1 MSHVQVMVDGGG
13 AFSEDAEAGKLVQCE
28 QIIRIAGAAPTA
40 FNKFP
45 IVAIA
50 LTDAAGKVYLS
61 QTSLEVLLNAADMLK
76 ERYGDPRVN
85 ITRH

>member
-1 MSHVQVMVDGGG
+1 MSHVKVRVDGAG
-13 AFSEDAEAGKLVQCE
+13 AFAEDAMLGRLVQCE
-28 QIIRIAGAAPTA
+28 TEIRIAGSAATA

-61 QTSLEVLLNAADMLK
+61 QTSLEVFLNAADMLK